1 MRDRRPRVTRYRY
14 RFTDGA
20 IEDMPV
26 TCFRRLAACVLVAL
40 PLAAAAPASAQPWPT
55 AKPITLVA
63 PFPPGPAL
71 DLVARLVGGRLAGAL
86 GQTIVVENRVGANG
100 TLGAN
105 MVARAAPDG
114 YAILATT
121 ASTHVTAV
129 HLMKNL
135 PYDPVKDFAPIIAAV
150 EPVTCLAVNAA
161 LPVNS
166 VQELIDYVRARPGQL
181 SYGSSGVGSVFHLM
195 GELFNE
201 TAGVKINH
209 VPYRG
214 VAPAM
219 QDVVGGHIQMT
230 FISVSNALGPMQ
242 EGRAKILAVL
252 EPVRFAKLAQV
263 PSMSE
268 IVPAFRKPSS
278 WFGFFGPA
286 GLPAPIVMRLNAE
299 IGKALHASDVLPVL
313 EDNGLA
319 VIGGSPEQF
328 SALIDDSIER
338 YGAIIRRAGIQPE

>member
-55 AKPITLVA
+55 AKPITLVT

-86 GQTIVVENRVGANG
+86 GQTIVVENRGGANG

-150 EPVTCLAVNAA
+150 EPVTCLA
-161 LPVNS
+161 
-166 VQELIDYVRARPGQL
+166 
-181 SYGSSGVGSVFHLM
+181 
-195 GELFNE
+195 
-201 TAGVKINH
+201 
-209 VPYRG
+209 
-214 VAPAM
+214 
-219 QDVVGGHIQMT
+219 
-230 FISVSNALGPMQ
+230 
-242 EGRAKILAVL
+242 
-252 EPVRFAKLAQV
+252 
-263 PSMSE
+263 
-268 IVPAFRKPSS
+268 
-278 WFGFFGPA
+278 
-286 GLPAPIVMRLNAE
+286 
-299 IGKALHASDVLPVL
+299 
-313 EDNGLA
+313 
-319 VIGGSPEQF
+319 
-328 SALIDDSIER
+328 
-338 YGAIIRRAGIQPE
+338 